1 MQADAMAGS
10 LVRSPA
16 PSSQPASV
24 FGKKGISG
32 SVVMPIT
39 HFILFLAL
47 LSGGVPFS
55 QSNLPAH
62 LPDG

>member
-1 MQADAMAGS
+1 
-10 LVRSPA
+10 
-16 PSSQPASV
+16 V